1 MEEVYVVRHRHL
13 VEGVAI
19 RQIAREMGIDRN
31 TVRRYIRGAPLASWF
46 SVRLCAMPCSA
57 A

>member
-13 VEGVAI
+13 VEGVPI

-31 TVRRYIRGAPLASWF
+31 TVRRYVRDCVIRGIVIAETAAS
-46 SVRLCAMPCSA
+46 
-57 A
+57 